1 MKTGNL
7 FGKSLAISLI
17 ILFFTMASISAV
29 GVSINSIPMN
39 QSSANP
45 PTVFKEGIMGE
56 NDWYISDVLISF
68 SYDPKI
74 VKEIGYELDGT
85 WHEYVNPFFVEDDGI
100 HYIPWYWI
108 DEDDVRHDMFAVG
121 FKIDQSKPTI
131 NIAKEVIAE
140 NKVKFTVTC
149 NDDVSDVERVEFY
162 LDDDLITT
170 NTEKPY
176 EYTYTTDQS
185 GAHDVFAIGYNF
197 AGLSEVSE
205 TLDTKEKSRS
215 WNLPFLNNFFQRIY
229 YLVYLIQQIVLN

>member
-17 ILFFTMASISAV
+17 ILFFTMATISAV
-29 GVSINSIPMN
+29 GVSITSTPMN

-45 PTVFKEGIMGE
+45 PIPHKEGIGGN

-74 VKEIGYELDGT
+74 VKEVGYQLDGV
-85 WHEYVNPFFVEDDGI
+85 WREYYDAFYVEDDGNHQI
-100 HYIPWYWI
+100 QWYWI
-108 DEDDVRHDMFAVG
+108 DKGDVRHEMLPVV
-121 FKIDQSKPTI
+121 FKIDKSKPTI
-131 NIAKEVIAE
+131 NIDKEVIAE

-170 NTEKPY
+170 DTEKPY
-176 EYTYTTDQS
+176 EYTYTTDES
-185 GAHDVFAIGYNF
+185 GPHDVFAVGYNY
-197 AGLSEVSE
+197 AGLSEQSE
-205 TLDTKEKSRS
+205 TLDTKERSRS
-215 WNLPFLNNFFQRIY
+215 LIFPFLNNFFQRIY
-229 YLVYLIQQIVLN
+229 YLVYLIQQIILN